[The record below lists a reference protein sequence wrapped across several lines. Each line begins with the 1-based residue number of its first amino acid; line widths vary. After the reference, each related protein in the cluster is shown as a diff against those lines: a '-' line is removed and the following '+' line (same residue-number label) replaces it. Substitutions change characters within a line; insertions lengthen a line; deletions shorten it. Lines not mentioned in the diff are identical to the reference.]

1 MKRTLALS
9 MLALLTVLAV
19 SSLSG
24 CGGGIQDDPILKLS
38 GEESLS
44 EGKRLI
50 EEKKYSRARRYLTH
64 AFEVEPNSRSGREA
78 LLLVADTYYLQGGM
92 TNFIQAESKY
102 RDFLNR
108 FPTSNQAA
116 YAQFQA
122 ANSLIKRMEKPD
134 RDQSTTQK
142 ALEAF
147 QEVIRLYPTSEYAE
161 EAREQIKIV
170 QQNLAEHELVVGRF
184 NYRFG
189 NYAGAAARVEYLLE
203 AYPDFTAQDEALY
216 ILGLSYRKSRSPADK
231 LKALAAFHRLENE
244 HPDSPLVRKIPDLEA
259 LEKAAQESET
269 REAKD
274 GGAEDGG
281 GAGADGETE
290 GGAAAQ
296 PSSSSG
302 SASSGGERK

>member
-1 MKRTLALS
+1 MKRTLALC
-9 MLALLTVLAV
+9 LLTLLAALAV

-38 GEESLS
+38 GEEALS

-78 LLLVADTYYLQGGM
+78 LLLVADTYYLQGGL

-108 FPTSNQAA
+108 FPTSNQAG

-170 QQNLAEHELVVGRF
+170 QQNLAEHELIVGRF

-189 NYAGAAARVEYLLE
+189 NYAGAVSRLEYLLE
-203 AYPDFTAQDEALY
+203 TYPDFTGQDEALY
-216 ILGLSYRKSRSPADK
+216 ILGLSYRKSRSSADK

-259 LEKAAQESET
+259 LEKAAEEGET
-269 REAKD
+269 QEAKDGEAED

-281 GAGADGETE
+281 AED
-290 GGAAAQ
+290 GGAAK
-296 PSSSSG
+296 PVSSSG
-302 SASSGGERK
+302 DADSGGERR